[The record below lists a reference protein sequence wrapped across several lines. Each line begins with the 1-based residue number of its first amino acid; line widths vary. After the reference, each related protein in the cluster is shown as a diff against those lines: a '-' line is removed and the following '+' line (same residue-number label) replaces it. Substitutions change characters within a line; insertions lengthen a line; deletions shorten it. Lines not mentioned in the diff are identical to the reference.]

1 MLNEKISPDGSFI
14 YLNSLF
20 INRLTFALLE
30 DTGWYQPNY
39 EYAQEITWGRG
50 MGCDFAKKS
59 CMELME
65 NSDHHFC
72 KDLMSSGSSKTT
84 CTFDSGNAYQHP
96 F

>member
-59 CMELME
+59 CMELMG

-72 KDLMSSGSSKTT
+72 KDLILSI
-84 CTFDSGNAYQHP
+84 DINLNP
-96 F
+96 